1 MTIFSINIIGLCIAY
16 ITICIKTDIVIFQM
30 LIVLREDLT
39 ASNIA
44 LVSSWPSNTNMSD
57 SEPDYDMVRSE
68 TWDFPV
74 DPLVGRGDSYKELQ
88 SCFLNPRDFPGRF
101 PASKCVLLFGV
112 PGIAQTGFFGLIIIF
127 QWRNWENC
135 CPTQNLPRDES

>member
-1 MTIFSINIIGLCIAY
+1 
-16 ITICIKTDIVIFQM
+16 
-30 LIVLREDLT
+30 
-39 ASNIA
+39 
-44 LVSSWPSNTNMSD
+44 MSD

-112 PGIAQTGFFGLIIIF
+112 PGIAQTVFFWSYNHISMKELGKLLSYAKSAK
-127 QWRNWENC
+127 R
-135 CPTQNLPRDES
+135 

>member
-1 MTIFSINIIGLCIAY
+1 
-16 ITICIKTDIVIFQM
+16 M

-74 DPLVGRGDSYKELQ
+74 DPGGGWHKFGKFQKEGMVMV
-88 SCFLNPRDFPGRF
+88 NPPPKKKKLWF
-101 PASKCVLLFGV
+101 S
-112 PGIAQTGFFGLIIIF
+112 I
-127 QWRNWENC
+127 
-135 CPTQNLPRDES
+135 